1 MEEVS
6 GNFYGSDNPASHEKL
21 WLTGPD
27 HENATIRKLP
37 DVQPAGRAALTAYA
51 RNITNGTAAVL
62 QDAVLQTAFCTPRR
76 IIAFTPNRFLTEAGN
91 NEVFLLS
98 KASAS
103 NKSKFVVK
111 S

>member
-1 MEEVS
+1 LLRYNEQTGEMEEVS

-51 RNITNGTAAVL
+51 RN
-62 QDAVLQTAFCTPRR
+62 
-76 IIAFTPNRFLTEAGN
+76 